1 MAVPH
6 LVRPASTKIHS
17 RIMDS
22 TRWDAYRPRADDV
35 IIATYSKC
43 GTTWMQRIVSMLIFA
58 TDETMPVLSIS
69 PWLDAR
75 IFGPIEDMMAAA
87 EAQTH
92 RRFLKSHMPLDAL
105 PLYDDVK
112 YIHVARDGRDAA
124 MSLHNHFLNF
134 TDAARA
140 RISEI
145 SLNDP
150 KFGDPLPPTPG
161 DPAVFFHDWITE
173 GDGDG
178 DEGGSFFN
186 VENSYW
192 RERHRPNVLLVHY
205 SDLKADREGE
215 IKRIAKFLEIELPDT
230 LWPRIIEAA
239 GFDAMKRQ
247 GDALIP
253 EAKMLWREGSS
264 SFLNKGTNGRWR
276 ECVSPDDLKRY
287 DEKVK
292 SQFSP
297 ALARWVEHGRLVAG
311 DPKQLPD

>member
-1 MAVPH
+1 MAVPR
-6 LVRPASTKIHS
+6 LVRSASTKVRS

-22 TRWDAYRPRADDV
+22 TRWDGYHPRADDV
-35 IIATYSKC
+35 IIATYPKC

-58 TDETMPVLSIS
+58 TDETMPVLSLS

-75 IFGPIEDMMAAA
+75 IFGPIEGMMAAA

-105 PLYDDVK
+105 PLYDEVK

-134 TDAARA
+134 TEGARA
-140 RISEI
+140 MISEI

-150 KFGDPLPPTPG
+150 KFGDPLPPTPS
-161 DPAVFFHDWITE
+161 DPAIFFQEWINE
-173 GDGDG
+173 DDGHGDAR
-178 DEGGSFFN
+178 GSFFN
-186 VENSYW
+186 VENSFW
-192 RERHRPNVLLVHY
+192 REHHRPNILHVHY
-205 SDLKADREGE
+205 GDLKADREGE
-215 IKRIAKFLEIELPDT
+215 IKRIAKFLEIDLPDT
-230 LWPRIIEAA
+230 LWPRAIEAV

-247 GDALIP
+247 GDELIP
-253 EAKMLWREGSS
+253 EAKMLWQEGSS

-276 ECVSPDDLKRY
+276 DAVRADDLKRY

-292 SQFSP
+292 AEFSP
-297 ALARWVEHGRLVAG
+297 PLARWVEHGRLVAG